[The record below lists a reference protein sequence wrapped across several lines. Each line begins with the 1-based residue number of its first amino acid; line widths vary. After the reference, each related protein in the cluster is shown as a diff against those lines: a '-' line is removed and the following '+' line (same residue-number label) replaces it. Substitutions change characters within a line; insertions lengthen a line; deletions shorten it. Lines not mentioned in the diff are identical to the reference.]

1 MVYKPSRRLKRL
13 CVCLPLV
20 LITAG
25 LLVPLLGYDA
35 WQKYMMSERWGLAEN
50 GTVAFLLTGIILAGM
65 AISRRGAYPRGLT
78 VFLALFMLVSFYFAG
93 EEASWGQHWLGFKT
107 PDSISK
113 INKQHEFNLH
123 NLQGARKYFNAEPKR
138 LLVVAIIAGG
148 IVAPLVMIRWRRQIS
163 EKLAIVDWIIPPPV
177 FAIAATLA
185 ICSDF
190 PEEILDDRF
199 HLSKTFHKTSYLNMA
214 LLAPAEE
221 FREFMIGMLFFLYA
235 LMIYCRTR
243 QQTPQAQLRAS

>member
-1 MVYKPSRRLKRL
+1 M
-13 CVCLPLV
+13 
-20 LITAG
+20 
-25 LLVPLLGYDA
+25 
-35 WQKYMMSERWGLAEN
+35 
-50 GTVAFLLTGIILAGM
+50 
-65 AISRRGAYPRGLT
+65 
-78 VFLALFMLVSFYFAG
+78 
-93 EEASWGQHWLGFKT
+93 
-107 PDSISK
+107 
-113 INKQHEFNLH
+113 
-123 NLQGARKYFNAEPKR
+123 
-138 LLVVAIIAGG
+138 VAIIAGG

-243 QQTPQAQLRAS
+243 HQTPQAQLRAS